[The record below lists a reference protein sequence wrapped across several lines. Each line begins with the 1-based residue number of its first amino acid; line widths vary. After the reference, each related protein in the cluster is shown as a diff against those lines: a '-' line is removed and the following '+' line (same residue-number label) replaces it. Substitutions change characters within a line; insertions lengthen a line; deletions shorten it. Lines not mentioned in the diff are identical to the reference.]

1 MFFMQKHVSDTCREH
16 GSITNQ
22 FPDLKNPHLES
33 KIIKIG
39 LETPEI
45 WFTNMDAFFLGH
57 SVFKLGFRTNM
68 DLVQNFHLL
77 EKEI

>member
-1 MFFMQKHVSDTCREH
+1 MQKHMSDTYRAC
-16 GSITNQ
+16 GSIINQ
-22 FPDLKNPHLES
+22 FLDPKNPHLES

-39 LETPEI
+39 QGTPDI
-45 WFTNMDAFFLGH
+45 CFTNMNPFFLGH

-68 DLVQNFHLL
+68 HLVQNFHLL

>member
-1 MFFMQKHVSDTCREH
+1 MSDTCRAC

-22 FPDLKNPHLES
+22 FSDPKNPHLKS

-68 DLVQNFHLL
+68 HLVQNFHLL